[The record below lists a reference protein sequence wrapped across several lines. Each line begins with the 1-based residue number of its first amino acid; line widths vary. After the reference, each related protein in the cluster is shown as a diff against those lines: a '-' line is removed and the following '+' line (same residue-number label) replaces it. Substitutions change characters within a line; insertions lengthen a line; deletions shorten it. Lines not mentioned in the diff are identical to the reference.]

1 MAKQII
7 TNEKEDLKDDDLL
20 LAKIRENFKLAQES
34 YSMQREQAR
43 EDFKFRSGDQWDN
56 NIRRQREIDQRPC
69 LTVNKLNQFVRQV
82 VNNQKINRPSINV
95 NPADSQASI
104 DKAMIYQAII
114 KNIEAQSFAENAYDT
129 AFDNACTGGEGY
141 FRIITDYKD
150 PLSFDQDIYIKAIDN
165 PFSVYIDPNF
175 KSDFS
180 DINWAFVF
188 DKIQKDVFK
197 REYPNSEIFNPYFYE
212 QTEWIS
218 EDYVI
223 VAEYFYIDYEDLDIV
238 LLEDGTTLFKKD
250 YKALDNAPK
259 IVKERTSKKKIVK
272 WVKTNGHEILES
284 TVFPGEI
291 IPIIP
296 VFADT
301 YLVDGQRIFEGVIR
315 QAKDPQKA
323 FNFWTSAQAEQIA
336 LAPKAPFIGVEGQF
350 EDHEEEWNNSNKVN
364 YSYLEYK
371 PVITQNGQAAPAPQ
385 RTQFDPQ
392 IGTIVQAKAD
402 ANEDLK
408 ATTGIY
414 DPSLGN
420 DKKEASGVALM
431 SKQRQAEV
439 TNFLF
444 IDNLAKSLKYAG
456 KCILGIIPIV
466 YDTEREVLVKGKV
479 NEEDKTV
486 KVNSLEEKEPIFFN
500 AMGKY
505 DIDVSIG
512 PYGENQRQ
520 NAIESMLS
528 LMQINPQLSSLIG
541 DIFVAKQDWD
551 GAKEISERLKI
562 MLPPELQGKQELP
575 PELQAQLA
583 QAQAQY
589 EQQIQAQSVQLQ
601 QMQQLV
607 ANLTSE
613 LNKAQNDNILKDI
626 DLKNKQSEI
635 ESKERIAQL
644 NAQIELL
651 KAGIKEDAADS
662 RLAFT
667 QELNYLSAKNKQE
680 ELQEEMEEQQGQPQP
695 RLQDETVLAGVND
708 PVTNANT
715 TGSSELSEDEQND
728 LLNKLDNFTQNTTR
742 M

>member
-350 EDHEEEWNNSNKVN
+350 EDHEEEWNNSNKAN
-364 YSYLEYK
+364 YAYLEYK

-414 DPSLGN
+414 EASLGY

-456 KCILGIIPIV
+456 KCILGIIPII

-500 AMGKY
+500 AIGKY

>member
-95 NPADSQASI
+95 NPADTQASI
-104 DKAMIYQAII
+104 DVANIYQAII

-180 DINWAFVF
+180 DINWVFVF
-188 DKIQKDVFK
+188 DKIQKDIFK
-197 REYPNSEIFNPYFYE
+197 KDFPDSEVFNPYFFDN
-212 QTEWIS
+212 TEWITD
-218 EDYVI
+218 DYVI
-223 VAEYFYIDYEDLDIV
+223 VAEYFYIDYEELDIV
-238 LLEDGTTLFKKD
+238 LLEDGTTMFKKD

-259 IVKERTSKKKIVK
+259 IVKERTSKKKCVK
-272 WVKTNGHEILES
+272 WVKTNGFEILEE
-284 TVFPGEI
+284 TTFPGEI

-301 YLVDGQRIFEGVIR
+301 YIVDGQRIFEGVIR

-350 EDHEEEWNNSNKVN
+350 EDHEEEWNNSNKAN
-364 YSYLEYK
+364 YAYLEYK

-444 IDNLAKSLKYAG
+444 IDNLSKSLKYAG
-456 KCILGIIPIV
+456 KCILGIIPII
-466 YDTEREVLVKGKV
+466 YDTERDVLIKGKV
-479 NEEDKTV
+479 NEEDKTL
-486 KVNSLEEKEPIFFN
+486 KINSLDEKEPVFLN
-500 AMGKY
+500 AAGKY

-520 NAIESMLS
+520 SAIESMLS

-575 PELQAQLA
+575 AELQAQLA